1 MSVVI
6 VGKKYSLHHKSTIL
20 ALTDSAFFFSAEQ
33 VVGINSREQKVK
45 LDDGAEIGYD
55 KLLLAPGWYLDL
67 LIDLSSMSMP

>member
-1 MSVVI
+1 MLFV
-6 VGKKYSLHHKSTIL
+6 
-20 ALTDSAFFFSAEQ
+20 FCAEQ

-67 LIDLSSMSMP
+67 LIDQVLVSSVFLSSMGMP

>member
-1 MSVVI
+1 MFVVI
-6 VGKKYSLHHKSTIL
+6 VSEKLIWL
-20 ALTDSAFFFSAEQ
+20 WLTVLFVFCAEQ

-67 LIDLSSMSMP
+67 LID

>member
-1 MSVVI
+1 MLFV
-6 VGKKYSLHHKSTIL
+6 
-20 ALTDSAFFFSAEQ
+20 FCAEQ

-67 LIDLSSMSMP
+67 LIDKVLVSSVFFSSMGMP

>member
-1 MSVVI
+1 MFVVI
-6 VGKKYSLHHKSTIL
+6 VSEKYYLYHKSTNL
-20 ALTDSAFFFSAEQ
+20 ALIDRVLFVFCAEQ

-67 LIDLSSMSMP
+67 LID

>member
-1 MSVVI
+1 MLFV
-6 VGKKYSLHHKSTIL
+6 
-20 ALTDSAFFFSAEQ
+20 FCAEQ

-67 LIDLSSMSMP
+67 LKD

>member
-1 MSVVI
+1 MSVRNI
-6 VGKKYSLHHKSTIL
+6 IYIINQLIWL
-20 ALTDSAFFFSAEQ
+20 WLTVLFVFCAEQ

-67 LIDLSSMSMP
+67 LKD